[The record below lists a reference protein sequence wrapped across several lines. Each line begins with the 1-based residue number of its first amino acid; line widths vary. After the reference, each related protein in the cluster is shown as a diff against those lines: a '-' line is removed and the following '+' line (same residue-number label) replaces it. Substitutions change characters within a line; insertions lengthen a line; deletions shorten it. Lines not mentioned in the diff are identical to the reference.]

1 MATNSLE
8 QQALDRVARMYAG
21 YDRRRP
27 SGSTPPAQ
35 PAPRQAEPPRPEPP
49 VSDQRDTPQPPAP
62 PQPPGHASGLLG
74 ALMEDKEQSLIM
86 LLLVILMKDGADMD
100 AVLALMYLLI

>member
-21 YDRRRP
+21 YDRRPPHGRP
-27 SGSTPPAQ
+27 ANPEPAPPPAPDPEPPAQ
-35 PAPRQAEPPRPEPP
+35 EISAEEKRQM
-49 VSDQRDTPQPPAP
+49 PPAP
-62 PQPPGHASGLLG
+62 EKPAGLLD
-74 ALMEDKEQSLIM
+74 ALMEDKEQSLIL

>member
-21 YDRRRP
+21 YDRRQTRVRP
-27 SGSTPPAQ
+27 LTERPDPVPPPQEPPAE
-35 PAPRQAEPPRPEPP
+35 EPPKPSEPP
-49 VSDQRDTPQPPAP
+49 KK
-62 PQPPGHASGLLG
+62 PPGLLST
-74 ALMEDKEQSLIM
+74 LMQDKEQSLIL

-100 AVLALMYLLI
+100 AMLALMYLLI